1 MFALFEYKD
10 DAVNVVL
17 FILTV
22 IPLLFHPEN
31 CFATGILAKT
41 VPSGLDTVVVPKYI
55 WDTESFVFPQ
65 TTIYS
70 FTWTLTKLLFNKR
83 DVYTSLISFL

>member
-55 WDTESFVFPQ
+55 
-65 TTIYS
+65 
-70 FTWTLTKLLFNKR
+70 
-83 DVYTSLISFL
+83 